1 VSEPLPPCEPGGP
14 DPAAI
19 TASIEG
25 WATSTAMVELVGHFT
40 TEAEKIL
47 NGPIERVLEQL
58 AEFSEVWNF
67 RGGVKERFDTERIDF
82 GPDVD
87 PWVRERIR
95 ALGLGGRPHPRYDT
109 YDHVV
114 VLGGGIRVSLGRS
127 DYTARL
133 FAGGLSARTLAGL
146 GSLRRRDDREH
157 REGVRLGLGP
167 IETEAD
173 MMAESLGRF
182 FGLAEP
188 ATVRRGEDWWHRSWA
203 GPGAA
208 VAHVLAA
215 ASTRPPL
222 RANTADTLIG
232 WAEHVGAPAPTDRVL
247 LVTNDPYVRHQHCDA
262 IRLLGDRYGCGI
274 ETVGFDELAMQTWG
288 RPLSTTELLQEVRS
302 SLLSMRNLHEHFNA
316 SRCG

>member
-1 VSEPLPPCEPGGP
+1 MSEPFALPPCDPGGP
-14 DPAAI
+14 DAAAI
-19 TASIEG
+19 AASIEG
-25 WATSTAMVELVGHFT
+25 WVTSPAMVDLVGHFGG
-40 TEAEKIL
+40 EVPD
-47 NGPIERVLEQL
+47 GPMETVLERL
-58 AEFSEVWNF
+58 AEFSKVWDF
-67 RGGVKERFDTERIDF
+67 RAGVKERFDTERIDF
-82 GPDVD
+82 GPELD

-95 ALGLGGRPHPRYDT
+95 ALGLGGRAHPRYDT

-146 GSLRRRDDREH
+146 GSLRWRDDREH
-157 REGVRLGLGP
+157 REGLRLGLGP

-173 MMAESLGRF
+173 MMAESLRRF
-182 FGLAEP
+182 FELTPEP
-188 ATVRRGEDWWHRSWA
+188 VALRRGEDWWHRRWA

-208 VAHVLAA
+208 EVHVLAA

-232 WAEHVGAPAPTDRVL
+232 WAEHIGAPAPTDRVL

-262 IRLLGDRYGCGI
+262 VRLLGDRYGCGI
-274 ETVGFDELAMQTWG
+274 ETVGFDELAMQAWG

-302 SLLSMRNLHEHFNA
+302 SLLSMRNLHDHFA
-316 SRCG
+316 VAR